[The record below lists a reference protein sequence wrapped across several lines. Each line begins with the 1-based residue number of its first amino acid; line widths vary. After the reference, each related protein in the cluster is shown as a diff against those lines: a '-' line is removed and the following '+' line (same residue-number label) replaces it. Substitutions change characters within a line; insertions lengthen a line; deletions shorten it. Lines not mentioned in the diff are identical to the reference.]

1 MKFISAKERKKPG
14 KLEMIRSEKP
24 GVKKKVVEKKRDD
37 EEQEQIDYLGFSLK
51 DPEGTFNKK

>member
-24 GVKKKVVEKKRDD
+24 GVKKKVVEKQRDE
-37 EEQEQIDYLGFSLK
+37 EEQE
-51 DPEGTFNKK
+51 